1 MKNLLLLIIVLT
13 LLGCGQT
20 TEKQS
25 NKNPINGDLSLIG
38 EDGNA
43 TSKEPLKKIP
53 HAKDKL
59 ALERL
64 LTDTII
70 NSLKFGSPDETLQ
83 QNHKLTAPDNSTIN
97 KTVIKGFID
106 YRKYDT
112 MKMDTPY
119 SFSIIISK
127 NISRE
132 TIKATIFSFTN
143 HPVQRETIRISKVM
157 TARLVSVDSSFTIKL
172 LNGHQEQIVE
182 MTDSTFTEW
191 DWSVIAKQA
200 GKHKLKMYVSIFDS
214 DKYKDF
220 PVYEGEVFIFVKGK
234 FWKSVGKFINDNK
247 QWLWTG
253 VILPFLPSLWKKLK
267 AWWKRRKKT
276 RKNGKIVRR

>member
-1 MKNLLLLIIVLT
+1 MKNPFFSIIFLIF
-13 LLGCGQT
+13 LGCGSSYD
-20 TEKQS
+20 KQS
-25 NKNPINGDLSLIG
+25 
-38 EDGNA
+38 
-43 TSKEPLKKIP
+43 LKTVSP
-53 HAKDKL
+53 TKDKL

-70 NSLKFGSPDETLQ
+70 NTLKIDPHNATVQ
-83 QNHKLTAPDNSTIN
+83 QNYQLVAPDNQTIN
-97 KTVIKGFID
+97 TTYIKGLID

-119 SFSIIISK
+119 SFNVIISK

-132 TIKATIFSFTN
+132 TIKATIPSFTN
-143 HPVQRETIRISKVM
+143 HSVQRETIRISKVM
-157 TARLVSVDSSFTIKL
+157 TARLVSDDSSFTIKL
-172 LNGHQEQIVE
+172 LNGHPEQIVE
-182 MTDSTFTEW
+182 MTDSTYTEW

-200 GKHKLKMYVSIFDS
+200 GKHKLKMYVSILDS
-214 DKYKDF
+214 GRYKDF

-253 VILPFLPSLWKKLK
+253 VILPFLPLLWKKLK
-267 AWWKRRKKT
+267 AWWRSRKK
-276 RKNGKIVRR
+276 RKPTGK